1 MTEKLSSRILKN
13 YFHKTPRTRNLV
25 LYIIQAGTNNKRE
38 FQNFAGNRLIIH
50 LRKASQASGQVW
62 LASFIPNELSLKLLG
77 EIPSELKC
85 LLCYM
90 CLFRSYCSEESY
102 KRNAHKYFEKLFI
115 SENFRKI
122 LQNTLATASLCLNF
136 SPYLAGTSKN
146 QKNIF
151 AEFKTFIQLTIPS
164 IEKSS

>member
-1 MTEKLSSRILKN
+1 MTEKLSSRILTN
-13 YFHKTPRTRNLV
+13 YFHETPRTRNLV
-25 LYIIQAGTNNKRE
+25 LHIIQAVTNNKRE

-102 KRNAHKYFEKLFI
+102 KRNAHKYFARFTGTNLWCI
-115 SENFRKI
+115 LLGCLQRK
-122 LQNTLATASLCLNF
+122 F
-136 SPYLAGTSKN
+136 
-146 QKNIF
+146 QKNSVEYSCYGLF
-151 AEFKTFIQLTIPS
+151 VFELFTLFGRHQ
-164 IEKSS
+164 

>member
-1 MTEKLSSRILKN
+1 MLINILRDLQEQTCGVSSSDVFK
-13 YFHKTPRTRNLV
+13 
-25 LYIIQAGTNNKRE
+25 
-38 FQNFAGNRLIIH
+38 
-50 LRKASQASGQVW
+50 
-62 LASFIPNELSLKLLG
+62 
-77 EIPSELKC
+77 
-85 LLCYM
+85 
-90 CLFRSYCSEESY
+90 
-102 KRNAHKYFEKLFI
+102 
-115 SENFRKI
+115 ENFRKI

>member
-90 CLFRSYCSEESY
+90 CLFRSNCSEESY
-102 KRNAHKYFEKLFI
+102 KRNAHKYFARFTGTNLWCI
-115 SENFRKI
+115 LLGCLQRK
-122 LQNTLATASLCLNF
+122 F
-136 SPYLAGTSKN
+136 
-146 QKNIF
+146 QKNS
-151 AEFKTFIQLTIPS
+151 AEYFCYG
-164 IEKSS
+164 